1 MDEYGNDA
9 PTLVGFAFADSG
21 FWSLGL
27 YLTLGGMMLGAIRK
41 FAVSRNRNVLVLI
54 GYAYFAALLGPSLA
68 ESGFMNI
75 LYDGAWG
82 GIVIVISWA
91 LVKLRSAIKLVG
103 VRRIVYEPSH

>member
-1 MDEYGNDA
+1 
-9 PTLVGFAFADSG
+9 
-21 FWSLGL
+21 
-27 YLTLGGMMLGAIRK
+27 
-41 FAVSRNRNVLVLI
+41 
-54 GYAYFAALLGPSLA
+54 
-68 ESGFMNI
+68 MNI